1 MNEIYLSNIQTPEHE
16 RVQLIRQ
23 LDDIFKN
30 EQLVMSIYHWS
41 DCYFPIKSIQHF
53 IENSPTYKA
62 EPRDLIVWFQFE
74 YECLTIKN
82 VRTCRSFHIRLA
94 NKKYKEDFPY
104 IYEGKL
110 SNSKEYIIPIKFK

>member
-1 MNEIYLSNIQTPEHE
+1 MNEIYLSNIQTSEHE

-30 EQLVMSIYHWS
+30 EQLVMSIYNWS

-62 EPRDLIVWFQFE
+62 EPKDLIVWFQPD
-74 YECLTIKN
+74 YECLS
-82 VRTCRSFHIRLA
+82 VRSLKTNRTFHIRLA
-94 NKKYKEDFPY
+94 EKKYKEDFPY
-104 IYEGKL
+104 IYEGKP
-110 SNSKEYIIPIKFK
+110 NNPKEYIIPIKFN

>member
-1 MNEIYLSNIQTPEHE
+1 MNEIYITQNSTPKP
-16 RVQLIRQ
+16 IRREVIEK
-23 LDDIFKN
+23 LDEIFKD
-30 EQLVMSIYHWS
+30 EQLVISCYPWNTQ
-41 DCYFPIKSIQHF
+41 YFPIKSIQHF

-62 EPRDLIVWFQFE
+62 EPKDLIVWFQFE